1 MRNCLFTLIELLVV
15 KTCQIYHSSLVCTG
29 QSREGFGGEKAARK
43 SASLPVPTNHQIPHR
58 PIIAPQQSL
67 RSASGEVEQKREWVF
82 PQKSGTSR
90 SRFCGSFSPHRPTAA
105 TSGTA
110 PYPAP
115 APCRT
120 PGVRG
125 AADTPPASHS
135 HATVKAAFTLIEL
148 LVVIAIIAILASMLL
163 PALNQARERA
173 RTTSCLNNLK
183 QIGLAHQLYS
193 DTYDSWIVSAEENAG
208 KPSPKTWMT
217 RLNELGLDIKC
228 MNCPS
233 SVDSKLRLSS
243 WFPNQ
248 PVSLR
253 LGYSQ
258 NRHLSHAKVGG
269 TIYRK
274 VTQYAKASRTVVTFD
289 DYFQATT
296 DLWYASYWDVTM
308 DNSKLAKF
316 LVHGRNLNVLLLD
329 GHVINT
335 NRETIRSTDGISQ
348 EYIWRR

>member
-1 MRNCLFTLIELLVV
+1 MKFLRNSDERTVPDG
-15 KTCQIYHSSLVCTG
+15 TCFPPVSS
-29 QSREGFGGEKAARK
+29 
-43 SASLPVPTNHQIPHR
+43 SAVR
-58 PIIAPQQSL
+58 DD
-67 RSASGEVEQKREWVF
+67 G
-82 PQKSGTSR
+82 
-90 SRFCGSFSPHRPTAA
+90 RFRAG
-105 TSGTA
+105 
-110 PYPAP
+110 
-115 APCRT
+115 
-120 PGVRG
+120 
-125 AADTPPASHS
+125 
-135 HATVKAAFTLIEL
+135 FTLIEL

-173 RTTSCLNNLK
+173 KTTSCLNNLK
-183 QIGLAHQLYS
+183 QIGFVHQLYS

-208 KPSPKTWMT
+208 KPSPKTWMN

-233 SVDSKLRLSS
+233 SVDSKHRLSN
-243 WFPNQ
+243 WFLNQ
-248 PVSLR
+248 PLSLR

-308 DNSKLAKF
+308 DSSKLARF
-316 LVHGRNLNVLLLD
+316 IVHGRNLNVLLLD

>member
-1 MRNCLFTLIELLVV
+1 MKFLRNSDERTVPDG
-15 KTCQIYHSSLVCTG
+15 TCFPPVSS
-29 QSREGFGGEKAARK
+29 
-43 SASLPVPTNHQIPHR
+43 SAVR
-58 PIIAPQQSL
+58 DD
-67 RSASGEVEQKREWVF
+67 G
-82 PQKSGTSR
+82 
-90 SRFCGSFSPHRPTAA
+90 RFRAG
-105 TSGTA
+105 
-110 PYPAP
+110 
-115 APCRT
+115 
-120 PGVRG
+120 
-125 AADTPPASHS
+125 
-135 HATVKAAFTLIEL
+135 FTLIEL

-173 RTTSCLNNLK
+173 KTTSCLNNLK
-183 QIGLAHQLYS
+183 QIGFVHQLYS

-208 KPSPKTWMT
+208 KPSPKTWMN

-233 SVDSKLRLSS
+233 SVDSKHRLSS

-308 DNSKLAKF
+308 DSSKLARF
-316 LVHGRNLNVLLLD
+316 IVHGRNLNVLLLD